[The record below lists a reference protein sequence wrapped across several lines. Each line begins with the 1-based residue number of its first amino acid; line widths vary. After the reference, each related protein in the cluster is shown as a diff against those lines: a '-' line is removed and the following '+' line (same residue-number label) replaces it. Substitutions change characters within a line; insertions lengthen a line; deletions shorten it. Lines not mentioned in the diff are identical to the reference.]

1 MAAPRRID
9 KAAVIGAG
17 TMGLGIAG
25 QLANAGVDVVL
36 LDLPAKDG
44 DRNAVAARALE
55 RLLDRNQ
62 PGLLHEDLL
71 ARIRIGNVEDDLGL
85 IADCDWIAEAVVER
99 LEIKRALY
107 GQIDALRKPGSIVS
121 SNTST
126 IPISLLVAGMPD
138 AFRREFA
145 ITHFFNPVRY
155 MRLLEIVGG
164 EDTLPGVVDCLER
177 FGEERLG
184 KGIVRCRDTPGF
196 LGNRVGVYA
205 IQKALHAAFELAL
218 TPQEAD
224 AVFGRPMGIPKTG
237 VFGLYDLIG
246 IDLMS
251 DVVGSLVSILPGDD
265 PFHAVAGEIPVMT
278 RMIASGLLGNKG
290 GRGGF
295 YRAGDPSR
303 NEPRMTLDFESFEY
317 RPWQPAVPACAA
329 AAEAAGDFTLLL
341 ESGDRYGRYAW
352 EILADTL
359 CYAARLVPGVNPSLV
374 AIDDA
379 MKLGYNW
386 LQGPF
391 EMIDSIGVDRFIARL
406 ELDGREVPRFLRAAA
421 GEAFYRV
428 RNGRLQYLLAD
439 GKYTDLERAPG
450 VIRFN
455 EQRRCLRPEA
465 GNEAASYFV
474 LDGGIGLVE
483 WHSKANTL
491 DAASMQLLE
500 AAVAHAAGH
509 CRGLVIHN
517 DAQHFSCGVN
527 LQAVLGFI
535 EREDW
540 DGLDAFL
547 DHFQRTVLAMQ
558 AAPIPVVAAPSGL
571 SLGGG
576 FEVVLHADKVVC
588 HANSVTGLV
597 ETLVGLV
604 PGGGGVKEML
614 YRWTERH
621 GDVVKGAWSAFMNI
635 GHGRTA
641 RSPLEAEDLAMFRPG
656 IDDFVMNRDRL
667 LSTATQAI
675 ESLAAAY
682 RPRRR
687 EPLPM
692 PGRDTYADMRAW
704 LADALENGR
713 LAPHDVET
721 GSQVAMIVTGGDVD
735 PGTPLADNEIC
746 ELERKAFLTLAR
758 SDATRAR
765 IEFMLEHGRP
775 LRN

>member
-1 MAAPRRID
+1 MTTYRRID

-36 LDLPAKDG
+36 LDLPAGEG

-55 RLLDRNQ
+55 RLLDKNQ

-71 ARIRIGNVEDDLGL
+71 ARITIGNIEDDLGL
-85 IADCDWIAEAVVER
+85 VSDCDWIAEAVVER
-99 LEIKRALY
+99 LDVKRALY
-107 GQIDALRKPGSIVS
+107 ERLDALRKPHSIVS

-155 MRLLEIVGG
+155 MRLLEVVRGA
-164 EDTLPGVVDCLER
+164 DTLPGVVDCLER

-184 KGIVRCRDTPGF
+184 KGVVRCKDTPGF
-196 LGNRVGVYA
+196 LGNRVGVFA
-205 IQKALHAAFELAL
+205 IQKALHAAFELSL
-218 TPQEAD
+218 TPEEAD
-224 AVFGRPMGIPKTG
+224 AVFGRPLGIPKTG

-251 DVVGSLVSILPGDD
+251 DVVKSLVSILPGDD

-278 RMIASGLLGNKG
+278 RMIEAGLVGNKG

-295 YRAGDPSR
+295 YRPGNPVK
-303 NEPRMTLDFESFEY
+303 NEARMTLDFGSFGY
-317 RPWQPAVPACAA
+317 RPWKPAVPECAA
-329 AAEAAGDFTLLL
+329 DAEAAGDFTLLL
-341 ESGDRYGRYAW
+341 EADDRYGRYGW
-352 EILADTL
+352 EVLADTL
-359 CYAARLVPGVNPSLV
+359 CYAARLVPGVNESLV

-406 ELDGREVPRFLRAAA
+406 EQDGRKVPRFLRAAA

-428 RNGRLQYLLAD
+428 SNGRLQYLLAD
-439 GKYTDLERAPG
+439 GKYTNLERARG
-450 VIRFN
+450 VIRFR
-455 EQRRCLRPEA
+455 EQRRCLKPEL

-491 DAASMQLLE
+491 DSASMHLLE
-500 AAVAHAAGH
+500 AAVEHAVEH

-527 LQAVLGFI
+527 LQTVLGCI
-535 EREDW
+535 ERKDW
-540 DGLDAFL
+540 DGLDRFL

-576 FEVVLHADKVVC
+576 FEVVLHADKVIY

-604 PGGGGVKEML
+604 PGGGGVKETL
-614 YRWTERH
+614 YRWSDH
-621 GDVVKGAWSAFMNI
+621 LGDVAKGAWSAFMNI
-635 GHGRTA
+635 GCGKTS
-641 RSPLEAEDLAMFRPG
+641 RSPLEAEALAMFRPG
-656 IDDFVMNRDRL
+656 VDDYVMNRDRL
-667 LSTATQAI
+667 LSLATQAV
-675 ESLAAAY
+675 ESLAAGY
-682 RPRRR
+682 RPVRR

-692 PGRDTYADMRAW
+692 PGRDVYGDMHAW
-704 LADALENGR
+704 LANALENGR
-713 LAPHDVET
+713 LTPHDVET
-721 GSQVAMIVTGGDVD
+721 GSRVAMIVTGGDVD
-735 PGTPLADNEIC
+735 PGTRLADNEIC
-746 ELERKAFLTLAR
+746 ELERRAFLALAKT
-758 SDATRAR
+758 DATRAR